1 MTMSELLILKAALT
15 AQVRYNDEMHIRNSA
30 LEIIKR
36 ELRLKENELNPVGKF
51 DIHEVSEE

>member
-15 AQVRYNDEMHIRNSA
+15 IPVRYNDEMHIRNSA

-36 ELRLKENELNPVGKF
+36 ELRLKETESNPVGKF
-51 DIHEVSEE
+51 DVHEVSER